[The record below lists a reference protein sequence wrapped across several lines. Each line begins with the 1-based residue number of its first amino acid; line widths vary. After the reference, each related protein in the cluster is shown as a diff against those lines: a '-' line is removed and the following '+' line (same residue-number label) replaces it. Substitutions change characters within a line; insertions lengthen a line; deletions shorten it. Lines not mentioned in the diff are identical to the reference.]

1 MDTAAKNRSTSQGT
15 TTATDTMAL
24 TNYCKEGILHRL
36 NIEPTPLNSVEARKL
51 SSMSA
56 INRGGLLN
64 ILDNFADA
72 FDRKID
78 STLSALSGAGY
89 VADVLNVDS
98 DSAVITDTPRGSGDL
113 SGTVHVGVDLL

>member
-24 TNYCKEGILHRL
+24 MNYCKEGILHRL

-98 DSAVITDTPRGSGDL
+98 AVITDTHSGSGDL